1 MIKNAF
7 LLILCILFLFN
18 IYGCAVVVAGAA
30 GSAGTA
36 AWLSGK
42 MTRQVNASSKE
53 SLKAARAALKDL
65 KLHITKETKAE
76 DIIQIKSNYTDGR
89 TIWIDIRTTSH
100 STTQIE
106 VRVGAVSDKE
116 AAKTVLDKI
125 LSRLPKSRLPK
136 SLK

>member
-1 MIKNAF
+1 MV
-7 LLILCILFLFN
+7 LFLFN
-18 IYGCAVVVAGAA
+18 IYGCAVMIAGAA

-42 MTRQVNASSKE
+42 MTQQVNASSGE
-53 SLKAARAALKDL
+53 SLKAARTALKDL

-76 DIIQIKSNYTDGR
+76 DIIQIKSNYTDDR
-89 TIWIDIRTTSH
+89 TIWIDIKTISH

-125 LSRLPKSRLPK
+125 LSRLPKS
-136 SLK
+136 LK

>member
-1 MIKNAF
+1 MKNKI
-7 LLILCILFLFN
+7 LLYILISLFLFN
-18 IYGCAVVVAGAA
+18 IYGCAVLVAGAV

-42 MTRQVNASSKE
+42 MTQQVNASSEE

-76 DIIQIKSNYTDGR
+76 DIIQIKSNYTDDR
-89 TIWIDIRTTSH
+89 TIWIDIKTISH

-125 LSRLPKSRLPK
+125 LSRLPKS
-136 SLK
+136 LK

>member
-1 MIKNAF
+1 MENKVF
-7 LLILCILFLFN
+7 LYILIVLFLFN

-42 MTRQVNASSKE
+42 MTQQVNASSEE

-76 DIIQIKSNYTDGR
+76 DVIQIKSNYTDDR
-89 TIWIDIRTTSH
+89 TIWIDIKTISH

-125 LSRLPKSRLPK
+125 LSRLPKS
-136 SLK
+136 LK

>member
-1 MIKNAF
+1 M
-7 LLILCILFLFN
+7 LLFN
-18 IYGCAVVVAGAA
+18 IYGCAVVVAGAV

-42 MTRQVNASSKE
+42 ITQQVNASSGE

-76 DIIQIKSNYTDGR
+76 DVIQIKSNYTDDR
-89 TIWIDIRTTSH
+89 TIWIDIKTTSH

-125 LSRLPKSRLPK
+125 LSRLPKS
-136 SLK
+136 LK

>member
-106 VRVGAVSDKE
+106 VRVGAVSDKK

>member
-1 MIKNAF
+1 MENKVF
-7 LLILCILFLFN
+7 LYILIVLFLFN

-42 MTRQVNASSKE
+42 MTQQVNASSEE

-76 DIIQIKSNYTDGR
+76 DVIQIKSNYTDDR
-89 TIWIDIRTTSH
+89 TIWIDIKTTSH

-125 LSRLPKSRLPK
+125 LSRLPKS
-136 SLK
+136 LK